1 MAEEELELWGGV
13 EIFPNAAICSEFIAL
28 HYISLVILDCLHR
41 VGILGKEG
49 SILIVLATVQP
60 PSNAI
65 LLNAFFPR
73 ILHF

>member
-60 PSNAI
+60 SNAI